1 MRSRLIAA
9 SLLAV
14 GLACSRPAEPLP
26 ASTAASQ
33 GNTET
38 RISAMADGF
47 LQDYL
52 ERSPEAVTF
61 YGIPG
66 QRHDRLTDNS
76 QQALARWRATEDRWQ
91 RDLATVQP
99 PASGT
104 PRGTYEIH
112 REVIESAIGTRPCE
126 FELWGVSQMQGWH
139 TSYGYLVTIQPIGT
153 PEARKDALARWT
165 ALPKYLDTEVTN
177 LREGIRRG
185 YTAPRRNVE
194 IVIGE
199 IRTLVETP
207 IATHPFASPA
217 TRDTDPAFK
226 EAFLTLV
233 KDQILPAM
241 RRYLGF
247 LENEYLAAARTATAV
262 SANPQGAQCYQASIR
277 SWSSTRR
284 TPKEVHDIGLR
295 EMEALLTEMKA
306 IGLRLFGTDDIPTV
320 MQRLRTDKQYLF
332 KNRDDL
338 LAYSRAALAR
348 ARAAAPK
355 AFNVMPKADVTIE
368 PYPAFRERSAPGEY
382 NPPSEDGTRPG
393 LFYISAY
400 DAAKKS
406 RAEDESTAFHET
418 IPGHHFQ
425 IALAV
430 ENKKVHPI
438 SRYFI
443 NSGFS
448 EGWGLYAERLAD
460 EMGLFSS
467 DVDRLGMLSSQAWR
481 AGRLVVD
488 TGLHALG
495 WSREQA
501 IDYLVKISPQSR
513 EAVAAEVDRYIIMP
527 GQATAYMLG
536 RIEIQVARDEA
547 KQALGDRFD
556 LKAFHDRVLEDGG
569 VPLAYLREKVTAWS
583 RGAAAR

>member
-1 MRSRLIAA
+1 MLVA
-9 SLLAV
+9 SLLGVAV
-14 GLACSRPAEPLP
+14 ACGRSTEPPARGAS
-26 ASTAASQ
+26 ASTDLDA
-33 GNTET
+33 
-38 RISAMADGF
+38 RISTMADAF
-47 LQDYL
+47 LEQYL
-52 ERSPEAVTF
+52 ERSPESVTF

-66 QRHDRLTDNS
+66 HRHDRLTDNS
-76 QQALARWRATEDRWQ
+76 QEALARWRATEDRWQ
-91 RDLATVQP
+91 RDLEAVQP
-99 PASGT
+99 PATGT
-104 PRGTYEIH
+104 ARGTYEIH
-112 REVIESAIGTRPCE
+112 REVIESSIGTRPCE
-126 FELWGVSQMQGWH
+126 YELWNVSQMQGWH
-139 TSYGYLVTIQPIGT
+139 TSYGYLVTIQPVGT
-153 PEARKDALARWT
+153 PEARADALARW
-165 ALPKYLDTEVTN
+165 ARLPAYLDTEVAN

-199 IRTLVETP
+199 LRTLVQTP
-207 IATHPFASPA
+207 VATHPFASPA
-217 TRDTDPAFK
+217 TRDADPAFK
-226 EAFLTLV
+226 QAYLALL
-233 KDQILPAM
+233 KDQMLPAM
-241 RRYLGF
+241 QRYLGF
-247 LENEYLAAARTATAV
+247 LENEYLGAARTTTAV

-284 TPKEVHDIGLR
+284 TPQEVHDIGRR
-295 EMEALLTEMKA
+295 EMDALLTEMKA
-306 IGLRLFGTDDIPTV
+306 IGRRVFGTDDVPTV
-320 MQRLRTDKQYLF
+320 MQRLRTDRQYLF
-332 KNRDDL
+332 KSRDEL

-348 ARAAAPK
+348 AKVAAPQ

-400 DAAKKS
+400 DAARKS
-406 RAEDESTAFHET
+406 RAEDEATAFHET

-430 ENKKVHPI
+430 ENRNVHPI

-460 EMGLFSS
+460 EMHLYSG
-467 DVDRLGMLSSQAWR
+467 DIDRLGMLSSQAWR

-513 EAVAAEVDRYIIMP
+513 DAVAAEVDRYIIMP

-536 RIEIQVARDEA
+536 RIEIQAARDEA
-547 KQALGDRFD
+547 KRALGDRFD

-569 VPLAYLREKVTAWS
+569 VPLAYLREKIATWS
-583 RGAAAR
+583 RR

>member
-1 MRSRLIAA
+1 
-9 SLLAV
+9 
-14 GLACSRPAEPLP
+14 
-26 ASTAASQ
+26 
-33 GNTET
+33 
-38 RISAMADGF
+38 MADRF
-47 LQDYL
+47 LDEYL
-52 ERSPEAVTF
+52 ERNPEAVTF

-66 QRHDRLTDNS
+66 HRHDRLTDNS
-76 QQALARWRATEDRWQ
+76 LAARDTWRALEDQWQ
-91 RDLATVQP
+91 RDLAAVQP

-104 PRGTYEIH
+104 TAGTYATH
-112 REVIESAIGTRPCE
+112 REVIEAAIGTRPCE
-126 FELWGVSQMQGWH
+126 YELWPVSQMQGWH
-139 TSYGYLVTIQPIGT
+139 TGYGYLVTIQPVGT
-153 PEARKDALARWT
+153 AEARQDALTRWG
-165 ALPKYLDTEVTN
+165 ALPKYLDTEVAN
-177 LREGIRRG
+177 LREGIKRG
-185 YTAPRRNVE
+185 YTAPKRNVQ

-199 IRTLVETP
+199 IKTLVEMP
-207 IATHPFASPA
+207 AATNPFASPA
-217 TRDTDPAFK
+217 TRDSDQAFK
-226 EAFLTLV
+226 DAYLALFN
-233 KDQILPAM
+233 DQMLPAM
-241 RRYLGF
+241 RRYLAF
-247 LENEYLAAARTATAV
+247 LENEYLAAARTATPV
-262 SANPQGAQCYQASIR
+262 TANPQGEACYQASIR
-277 SWSSTRR
+277 NWSSTKR
-284 TPKEVHDIGLR
+284 TPQEVHDIGRR
-295 EMEALLTEMKA
+295 EMDALVTEMKA
-306 IGLRLFGTDDIPTV
+306 IGTKLFGTADIPTV
-320 MQRLRTDKQYLF
+320 MQRLRTDKKYLF
-332 KNRDDL
+332 KSREEL
-338 LAYSRAALAR
+338 LAYSRAALVR
-348 ARAAAPK
+348 AKAAAPQ

-382 NPPSEDGTRPG
+382 NPPSEDGKRPG

-400 DAAKKS
+400 DATKKS

-430 ENKKVHPI
+430 ENRRTHPI

-460 EMGLFSS
+460 EMHLFTD

-501 IDYLVKISPQSR
+501 IEYLVAISPQSR

-536 RIEIQVARDEA
+536 RIEIQAARDDA
-547 KQALGDRFD
+547 KKAMGERFD

-569 VPLAYLREKVTAWS
+569 VPLAYLREKVAAWS
-583 RGAAAR
+583 RAGS